1 MKTVL
6 KILAAPV
13 TLTLSLLV
21 WLGAHL
27 IGRAV
32 FLFQIASAV
41 LGLLA
46 VIVLFTT
53 SVTNGLILLGL
64 ALAVSPIGLPLLA
77 VKLLESLQRIKQLLK
92 TYRLFVDW

>member
-6 KILAAPV
+6 KILIAPV
-13 TLTLSLLV
+13 TLALSLLI
-21 WLGAHL
+21 WLCAVL
-27 IGRAV
+27 IDRAV

-46 VIVLFTT
+46 LIVLFTT
-53 SVTNGLILLGL
+53 SVKNALIILGF

-77 VKLLESLQRIKQLLK
+77 AKLLECLQRANLALK
-92 TYRLFVDW
+92 ELVH